1 MENGWENSEVNVQV
15 NSMERNV
22 TRVWV
27 TLEFVPLNSDDMT
40 PTDGLGKTLGT
51 GEGESAGFRVV

>member
-40 PTDGLGKTLGT
+40 PTDALGKTLGT